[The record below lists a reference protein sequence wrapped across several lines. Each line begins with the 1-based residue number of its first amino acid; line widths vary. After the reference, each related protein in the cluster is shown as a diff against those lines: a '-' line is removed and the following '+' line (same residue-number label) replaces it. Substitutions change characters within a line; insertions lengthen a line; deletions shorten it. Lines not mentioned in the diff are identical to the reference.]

1 MSINS
6 FNNSIF
12 ILNTDIS
19 EKNMINEHINN
30 FRKYFKKKYFKLN
43 KDNFYGINA
52 KEKLIENNKYN
63 SFIQYIEY
71 ILEDTSSEKKNFM
84 LN

>member
-1 MSINS
+1 MSY
-6 FNNSIF
+6 FE
-12 ILNTDIS
+12 LN
-19 EKNMINEHINN
+19 E
-30 FRKYFKKKYFKLN
+30 
-43 KDNFYGINA
+43 DNFYGIIA

-84 LN
+84 IN